1 MGLVGELMVSYAGRS
16 YAQEY
21 DVFTVKLPNSLNSTF
36 HFPSV
41 ILVFM
46 VLYIIFFYPMYTHMF
61 GQRKKVLGV
70 KKEE

>member
-1 MGLVGELMVSYAGRS
+1 MGLVGELMVAYAGRS
-16 YAQEY
+16 YAQEH
-21 DVFTVKLPNSLNSTF
+21 DVFTVKLPNTLNTTF

-46 VLYIIFFYPMYTHMF
+46 LLYIIFFNPMYAHMF
-61 GQRKKVLGV
+61 TQRKKVLGT